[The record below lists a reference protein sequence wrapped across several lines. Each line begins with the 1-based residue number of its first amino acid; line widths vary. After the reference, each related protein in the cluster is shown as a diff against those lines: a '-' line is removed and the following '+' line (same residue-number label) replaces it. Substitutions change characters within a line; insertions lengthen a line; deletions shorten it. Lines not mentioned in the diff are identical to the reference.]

1 MSFGTLIDTGNLA
14 RLIEAGEVLV
24 CDCRFDLS
32 DVQAGR
38 RAYLD
43 GHIPTAVYVD
53 LDHDLSAESNG
64 RNGRHPLPDAQA
76 FAARM
81 AELGLSKGKQVVSY
95 DSSGGYYAS
104 RLWWMLR
111 WIGHGQVAVL
121 DGGFAAWLDA
131 GLELR
136 RGQEQAA
143 PGTFEAPVEP
153 AMPVSDVHAIE
164 TNLDSGELLVVD
176 ARTAER
182 FAGEP
187 HPLDTASGHI
197 PGAGN
202 RFWHKN
208 LDGSGRFKPADQLAQ
223 EFSEL
228 LDGRPA
234 GEVVHQCG
242 SGVTATHNLLAM
254 EVAGLS
260 GSRLYPGSWSE
271 WTSDPKRPVAT
282 GE

>member
-81 AELGLSKGKQVVSY
+81 AELGLRKGRQVVSY

-131 GLELR
+131 GQELG

-164 TNLDSGELLVVD
+164 ANLDSGELLVVD

>member
-24 CDCRFDLS
+24 CDCRFDLG

-81 AELGLSKGKQVVSY
+81 AELGLRKGRQVVSY

-131 GLELR
+131 GQELG

-164 TNLDSGELLVVD
+164 ANLDSGELLVVD

-202 RFWHKN
+202 RFWQKN

-271 WTSDPKRPVAT
+271 WTSDPRRPVAT
-282 GE
+282 GS

>member
-1 MSFGTLIDTGNLA
+1 VSFGTLIGTTDLA
-14 RLIEAGEVLV
+14 RLIADGDVLV
-24 CDCRFDLS
+24 CDCRFDLG

-38 RAYLD
+38 HAYLA
-43 GHIPTAVYVD
+43 GHIPGAVHVD
-53 LDHDLSAESNG
+53 LDHDLSTAPNG
-64 RNGRHPLPDAQA
+64 RNGRHPLPGPQA

-81 AELGLSKGKQVVSY
+81 AELGLAKGRQVVSY

-111 WIGHGQVAVL
+111 WIGHKEAAVL
-121 DGGFAAWLDA
+121 DGGFAAWIGA
-131 GLELR
+131 GLALR
-136 RGQEQAA
+136 QGEEKAA
-143 PGTFEAPVEP
+143 PGAFEAPAEP
-153 AMPVSDVHAIE
+153 AMPVSDVRAIE
-164 TNLDSGELLVVD
+164 ANLESGDLLIVD

-202 RFWHKN
+202 RFWQKN
-208 LDGSGRFKPADQLAQ
+208 LDADGRFKPADQLAG
-223 EFSEL
+223 EFAEL
-228 LDGRPA
+228 LAGRPA

-271 WTSDPKRPVAT
+271 WASDPQRPVAR
-282 GE
+282 GS

>member
-1 MSFGTLIDTGNLA
+1 VTFETLIDVGELA
-14 RLIEAGEVLV
+14 RRIAEGEVVV
-24 CDCRFDLS
+24 CDCRFDLA

-38 RAYLD
+38 RAYIE
-43 GHIPTAVYVD
+43 GHIPGAVYVD
-53 LDHDLSAESNG
+53 LDHDLSAEPNG
-64 RNGRHPLPDAQA
+64 HNGRHPLPDPQA

-81 AELGLSKGKQVVSY
+81 AELGLSKSRQVVSY

-111 WIGHGQVAVL
+111 WIGHKEAAVL
-121 DGGFAAWLDA
+121 DGGFAAWVA
-131 GLELR
+131 GGHPLR
-136 RGQEQAA
+136 QGEEQTVSGA
-143 PGTFEAPVEP
+143 FEAPDGP
-153 AMPVSDVHAIE
+153 QMPISDVRAVE
-164 TNLDSGELLVVD
+164 ANLDSGKLLVVD

-202 RFWHKN
+202 RFWGKN
-208 LDGSGRFKPADQLAQ
+208 LDADGRFKPADQLAR

-228 LDGRPA
+228 LGGRPA

-254 EVAGLS
+254 EVAGLG

-271 WTSDPKRPVAT
+271 WTSDPKRPVAK
-282 GE
+282 GG

>member
-24 CDCRFDLS
+24 CDCRFDLG

-81 AELGLSKGKQVVSY
+81 AELGLRKGRQVVSY

-131 GLELR
+131 GQELG

-164 TNLDSGELLVVD
+164 ANLDSGELLVVD

-202 RFWHKN
+202 RFWQKN
-208 LDGSGRFKPADQLAQ
+208 LGADGRFKPADQLAR
-223 EFSEL
+223 EFAEL
-228 LDGRPA
+228 LGSRLA